1 MAYLLDTDSA
11 SLAFRGNER
20 IRARIRQAPSPGVW
34 LSAIAAEEIMQ
45 GTLGSINKHRD
56 KAGALAAYQLFLDA
70 VESICEYRVHPYNAE
85 AMLIYASFPAS
96 VKRVGTQDC
105 RIAASA
111 IAAGWV
117 VVTANTR
124 HFSQI
129 PGVQLEDWSL

>member
-1 MAYLLDTDSA
+1 MSYLLDSDSA

-20 IRARIRQAPSPGVW
+20 IRTRIRQASSPGVW

-56 KAGALAAYQLFLDA
+56 KAGSLAAYQLFLDA
-70 VESICEYRVHPYNAE
+70 VESICEYRVHPYTAE
-85 AMLIYASFPAS
+85 AALVYASFPAS

-129 PGVQLEDWSL
+129 PGVQVEGWSQ

>member
-1 MAYLLDTDSA
+1 MPYLLDTDSA

-45 GTLGSINKHRD
+45 GTLGAINKYRD
-56 KAGALAAYQLFLDA
+56 KAGALAAYQLFLNA
-70 VESICEYRVHPYNAE
+70 IESICEYRVHPYNTE
-85 AMLIYASFPAS
+85 AMLVYASFPAS
-96 VKRVGTQDC
+96 VRRAGTQDC

-111 IAAGWV
+111 IAAGWI